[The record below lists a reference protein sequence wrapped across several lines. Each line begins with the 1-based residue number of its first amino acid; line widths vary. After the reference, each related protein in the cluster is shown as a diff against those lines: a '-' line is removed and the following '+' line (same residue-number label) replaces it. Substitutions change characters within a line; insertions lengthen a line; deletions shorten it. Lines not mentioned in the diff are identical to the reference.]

1 MNAPQKDE
9 SVADEDAYFQRNIAK
24 EVEEEKAQLHLNAS
38 LCRQINDLG
47 FSSLCCSGMKE
58 ILYGLI
64 LWLLRG
70 IASGSLKFRVI

>member
-1 MNAPQKDE
+1 M
-9 SVADEDAYFQRNIAK
+9 ADEDAYFQRNIAK
-24 EVEEEKAQLHLNAS
+24 AVEVEEEEAQLHLNAS

-47 FSSLCCSGMKE
+47 FSSLCSGMKE

-64 LWLLRG
+64 LWLLRE